1 MTTKKPA
8 SDEYIGIKIG
18 HDAKAIENI
27 ASVIMEILNSSNAE
41 AVKITAL
48 NTLKDSRTDERVKK
62 PASGIRAHSPHI
74 AVGVDPPVYISR
86 PRE

>member
-1 MTTKKPA
+1 MTIKKPA

-27 ASVIMEILNSSNAE
+27 ASVIMEILNSPNAE

-48 NTLKDSRTDERVKK
+48 TTLKDSTSITNCSVSNCNFEIAARTDERVKK
-62 PASGIRAHSPHI
+62 PTT
-74 AVGVDPPVYISR
+74 GVTSR
-86 PRE
+86 